1 MSGDP
6 PTVTVLYF
14 AAASTATGLT
24 TEAVALDNTSGG
36 TSHLRSRQPRL
47 AHVLHSEPSIDAST
61 ALLMARA
68 GADYDRTSGGLPL
81 SALAD
86 VLVARHPGTGLREIL
101 AQSQWAVDEEMV
113 DDPANVVLKGGE
125 EVAVICPVSGG

>member
-1 MSGDP
+1 MSGNTTPAQNTP
-6 PTVTVLYF
+6 PSITVLYF

-24 TEAVALDNTSGG
+24 
-36 TSHLRSRQPRL
+36 
-47 AHVLHSEPSIDAST
+47 SERVPLPFSNASQF
-61 ALLMARA
+61 
-68 GADYDRTSGGLPL
+68 PL

-86 VLVARHPGTGLREIL
+86 VLAARHPGTQLGAVL

-113 DDPANVVLKGGE
+113 DDPAGVVLKGGE